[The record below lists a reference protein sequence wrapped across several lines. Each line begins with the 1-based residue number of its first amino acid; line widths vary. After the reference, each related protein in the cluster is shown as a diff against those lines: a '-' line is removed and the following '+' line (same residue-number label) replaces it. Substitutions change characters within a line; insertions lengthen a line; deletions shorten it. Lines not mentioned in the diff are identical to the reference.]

1 VRFAGKVALVTGAGG
16 GMGLAIA
23 RDLAAEGARVA
34 AVDLKPRP
42 EELAGDGIAYHRGDV
57 SEPAAVEAAVADAVA
72 RWGRLDLLANVA
84 GVLWLDRDRSLL
96 DIDLAV
102 WDRVIA
108 INLTGVMLTSRAV
121 APHMRRAGGGAMVH
135 FSTIQCLRGD
145 DRPQDAY
152 QASKAG
158 VIALSR
164 SLAIQLAPDR
174 IRSNVILPGP
184 TLTPMQARW
193 SDAARAG
200 VAAAI
205 PLGRVGTPADMS
217 AACRFLLSD
226 EAAFITGTELIVDG
240 GLMALP

>member
-1 VRFAGKVALVTGAGG
+1 MRFDGKVALVTGAGG

-23 RDLAAEGARVA
+23 RDLIAEGARVA
-34 AVDLKPRP
+34 AIDLKPP
-42 EELAGDGIAYHRGDV
+42 PDGLADERLLYHQGDV
-57 SEPAAVEAAVADAVA
+57 SDPAEVAAVVEGAVA

-84 GVLWLDRDRSLL
+84 GVLWFDRDRSLL
-96 DIDLAV
+96 DIELAV
-102 WDRVIA
+102 WERVIA
-108 INLTGVMLTSRAV
+108 INLKGVMLASRAAV
-121 APHMRRAGGGAMVH
+121 PHMRRAGGGAMVH

-158 VIALSR
+158 VIALSK
-164 SLAIQLAPDR
+164 SLAIQLAAER

-193 SDAARAG
+193 SDEARAG
-200 VAAAI
+200 VAAAV
-205 PLGRVGTPADMS
+205 PLGRVGTAADMS

-226 EAAFITGTELIVDG
+226 EASFITGTELIVDG
-240 GLMALP
+240 GLTARP